1 MVTIS
6 NTVIMIY
13 VDTKYELRYYDKYLI
28 HIFLFKSA
36 GGFNRVFQRT
46 NFQDKEDIIESVT
59 LVGRVLNERYQIM
72 QEIGH
77 GANGIVYLAIDRHIH
92 QKWAIKEMNQCNHT
106 EAELLKRVEHTAIV
120 GAVTVFTE
128 NQKTYMVSE
137 YIDGCTLEKLVQEKN
152 VRINEQHL
160 LKWEIELAEAL
171 IYLHGLNPAVIHRDI
186 KPGNIMID
194 TAQNLKLIDFGIAK
208 EQGQA
213 EAGQKAYGSVG
224 FAAPEQYGDRY
235 GRAWQVVD
243 RRSDLY
249 AFGKTF
255 SYVLVQ
261 CGLKPSVGMRLI
273 LGHCMKEQPRR
284 RFQSAKRLKRA
295 LWVLRRVRFPEHA
308 VKRRKWC
315 VAGLLVALG
324 VSIFCCVGNERKT
337 KLRGEGIWNVD
348 SAQGNKGVG
357 TVLTDEH
364 ITERG
369 EEGQEQIVTDD
380 LPELDVM
387 RFWENYETLQK
398 EMDGTIKIYQAAKPS
413 LLKYEGLLGLCELY
427 APFADES
434 EESVRQVIGILE
446 VGLDEL
452 EKQGQERQE
461 GQEGQ
466 EEQER
471 QEEQKGKKGQ
481 EEQKG
486 RLQAD
491 CERLKGIY
499 YQQLFAQYRLLGLK
513 ELQEHKKGAL
523 RDLTAAVEY
532 GELAQQSEF
541 GTAGEEAELNENLKG
556 IYRILDED
564 VVVDSTD
571 VSFME
576 EDAD

>member
-1 MVTIS
+1 M
-6 NTVIMIY
+6 
-13 VDTKYELRYYDKYLI
+13 
-28 HIFLFKSA
+28 
-36 GGFNRVFQRT
+36 
-46 NFQDKEDIIESVT
+46 
-59 LVGRVLNERYQIM
+59 
-72 QEIGH
+72 
-77 GANGIVYLAIDRHIH
+77 
-92 QKWAIKEMNQCNHT
+92 
-106 EAELLKRVEHTAIV
+106 
-120 GAVTVFTE
+120 
-128 NQKTYMVSE
+128 
-137 YIDGCTLEKLVQEKN
+137 
-152 VRINEQHL
+152 
-160 LKWEIELAEAL
+160 
-171 IYLHGLNPAVIHRDI
+171 
-186 KPGNIMID
+186 
-194 TAQNLKLIDFGIAK
+194 
-208 EQGQA
+208 
-213 EAGQKAYGSVG
+213 
-224 FAAPEQYGDRY
+224 
-235 GRAWQVVD
+235 
-243 RRSDLY
+243 
-249 AFGKTF
+249 
-255 SYVLVQ
+255 
-261 CGLKPSVGMRLI
+261 
-273 LGHCMKEQPRR
+273 
-284 RFQSAKRLKRA
+284 
-295 LWVLRRVRFPEHA
+295 
-308 VKRRKWC
+308 
-315 VAGLLVALG
+315 AGLLVALG

-434 EESVRQVIGILE
+434 EESVKQVIGILE

-532 GELAQQSEF
+532 GELAQQSGF